1 MKGRRGHG
9 EDMVARRSA
18 RACLLAVAAVCSLW
32 FAAGAGGA
40 GQGPRI
46 SVDEPMYD
54 FGSVAAGT
62 VLEHVFEIR
71 NTGDGVLSI
80 GKIEPS

>member
-1 MKGRRGHG
+1 MTRRRGHG
-9 EDMVARRSA
+9 EETGGRISA
-18 RACLLAVAAVCSLW
+18 RASFLALAALCCLSFAAVAS
-32 FAAGAGGA
+32 GA

-46 SVDEPMYD
+46 SVDEPLYD

-71 NTGDGVLSI
+71 NTGDEVLSI